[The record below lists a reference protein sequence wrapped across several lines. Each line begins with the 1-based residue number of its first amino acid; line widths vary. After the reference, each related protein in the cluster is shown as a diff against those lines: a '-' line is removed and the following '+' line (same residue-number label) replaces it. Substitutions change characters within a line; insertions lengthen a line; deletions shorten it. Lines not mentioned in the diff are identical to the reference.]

1 MHIRPALYLFGAA
14 AFLGASGISLADSG
28 EGGPSFVQRG
38 ECAKGKPGQNVYLK
52 NNTDRR
58 IRVTYRISYRDYK
71 GKAIKRERFKV
82 LAGGRESRVGC
93 SQVNNGSP
101 TGHGSTKATYKI
113 VKWS

>member
-1 MHIRPALYLFGAA
+1 MHTRPAFYLLGAA
-14 AFLGASGISLADSG
+14 AFLGASGASLAD
-28 EGGPSFVQRG
+28 GGDREPSFVQRG

-52 NNTDRR
+52 NNSDRR

-93 SQVNNGSP
+93 SRVNNGSSS
-101 TGHGSTKATYKI
+101 GHGSTNATYEI
-113 VKWS
+113 IKWS